1 MDAGIPTQ
9 KIHDFSGRVFPYL
22 PCPPVILK
30 LRDDNPILRKSLH
43 ENEKEKLDSY
53 RLPKRRREYLTGRIC
68 VKNVVAAV
76 FEAKGFPPFPHNR
89 IETVILDNGRPVIRL
104 HPPADFSPPEI
115 SISHS
120 KGLAAAMAS
129 FSPCGIDLQKIDKQL
144 LRVKEKF
151 CSASEYEILNQITP
165 ADEQTA
171 LTLIW
176 CAKEAIQKR
185 FGHRTMPL
193 FSEILLKNGFQ
204 EKKKSC
210 CLQLVFSLAE
220 KYRCQTDV
228 TVAATTFSGYALA
241 LTTDTSPHFSRTLC

>member
-1 MDAGIPTQ
+1 MIEADIPTQ
-9 KIHDFSGRVFPYL
+9 EIHDFSGRVFPSL

-43 ENEKEKLDSY
+43 ENEKKKLDSY
-53 RLPKRRREYLTGRIC
+53 RLSKRRREYLTGRIC
-68 VKNVVAAV
+68 ARKVVAAA
-76 FEAKGFPPFPHNR
+76 FQAGGLPSFSQNR
-89 IETVILDNGRPVIRL
+89 IEIATRDNGSPVVRL
-104 HPPADFSPPEI
+104 HPPADFSLPEI

-129 FSPCGIDLQKIDKQL
+129 FSPCGIDLQRIDEQL

-151 CSASEYEILNQITP
+151 CSASEYKILNQMTP

-185 FGHRTMPL
+185 FSHRTMPL
-193 FSEILLKNGFQ
+193 FSEILLKNGAQ
-204 EKKKSC
+204 KKRKSC
-210 CLQLVFSLAE
+210 CLQLTFSLAE
-220 KYRCQTDV
+220 KHRCQTDV

-241 LTTDTSPHFSRTLC
+241 LTTDTGGK